1 MEGVKLCIKVGYR
14 RTGITEAVTPPLD
27 RTRVSITRIRSRI
40 SRDTVRVSRS
50 VRVSFRVRDSVR
62 KSATAEPGEGNFFGL
77 PKVVII
83 FHKL

>member
-1 MEGVKLCIKVGYR
+1 MLCIKVGYR
-14 RTGITEAVTPPLD
+14 RTGITEAVTPPPLD

-83 FHKL
+83 LHKL